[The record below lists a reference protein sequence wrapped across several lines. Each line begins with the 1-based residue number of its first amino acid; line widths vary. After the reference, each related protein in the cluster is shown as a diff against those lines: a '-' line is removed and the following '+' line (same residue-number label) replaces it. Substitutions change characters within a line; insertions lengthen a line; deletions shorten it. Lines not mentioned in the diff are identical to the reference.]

1 MTTPAASTAPT
12 RAANA
17 VSDAVPAPS
26 TAPSA
31 RRPYRS
37 RVTGRQTFARA
48 VYAEWAK
55 IRSLRSTWIT
65 SGLALFLTAFFG
77 AAIAITYAAEEAYSD
92 AIDSITGGIV
102 FGQIVIS
109 VQAALTVTGEYASG
123 QIRSSLAA
131 VPHRGRLLAAKAVVV
146 SALAFLL
153 GLVSVLVA
161 WGASAPFLGEHA
173 GSLTDPE
180 YLGYFWGTGLAFTG
194 IALMSLGLGFLLRST
209 AGTITV
215 AVVLLFILDL
225 PLGLAAMRWDVAAEI
240 DGLLP
245 GNSATAVQDPFARTV
260 DWASSGTSFFLE
272 QWQAAAVFAAWAIV
286 PVIIGWIVLS
296 RRDA

>member
-1 MTTPAASTAPT
+1 MTTPAATATST
-12 RAANA
+12 RAASA
-17 VSDAVPAPS
+17 VSDAVPAPG

-37 RVTGRQTFARA
+37 RVTGRQTFARS
-48 VYAEWAK
+48 VYAEWVK

-65 SGLALFLTAFFG
+65 SGLALFLTVFFG
-77 AAIAITYAAEEAYSD
+77 AALAIAYAAEEAYTEAAD
-92 AIDSITGGIV
+92 NITAGIV

-109 VQAALTVTGEYASG
+109 VQAALIVTGEYASG

-153 GLVSVLVA
+153 GLVSILVA
-161 WGASAPFLGEHA
+161 WGVSAPFLGEHA

-245 GNSATAVQDPFARTV
+245 GNSARAVLDPFARTAE
-260 DWASSGTSFFLE
+260 WGASGTPFFLE
-272 QWQAAAVFAAWAIV
+272 QWQSATVFAAWAIV